1 MAIAYSED
9 LRKRAV
15 GLVEKGRKIEV
26 VAKLLNIGRTSLY
39 RWVKQKQEKGS
50 LASKKEWQ
58 KGYGNKIPDLEKLK
72 EFVQVNKGMTAVAMA
87 DFWQVSIKTMCKWLK
102 RIGFTRK
109 KNPMAMSSGMK
120 KVVSYTWK

>member
-50 LASKKEWQ
+50 LAPKKEWQ

-72 EFVQVNKGMTAVAMA
+72 EFVQVNKGMTAVAMGRPLA
-87 DFWQVSIKTMCKWLK
+87 GKYQNNV
-102 RIGFTRK
+102 
-109 KNPMAMSSGMK
+109 
-120 KVVSYTWK
+120 